1 MVLVDF
7 YNLPF
12 DKSEWL
18 DEEIKVYE
26 ESSKDIHQLKIKLS
40 RQFPELYSDVI
51 DKLDMIK
58 ILDEDIELSVI
69 LAMDN
74 KLSHEGKHLKIIL
87 LMQNSEILKPEVIGY
102 CYDGLLEERMN

>member
-1 MVLVDF
+1 MVIVDY

-18 DEEIKVYE
+18 DEEIKLYE
-26 ESSKDIHQLKIKLS
+26 ASCSNYHQLKIKLS
-40 RQFPELYSDVI
+40 REFPELYTEVTK
-51 DKLDMIK
+51 KLDLIK
-58 ILDEDIELSVI
+58 ILDDDIELSVI

-74 KLSHEGKHLKIIL
+74 KLSHEYKHLKIIL

-102 CYDGLLEERMN
+102 YYDGLVDETML